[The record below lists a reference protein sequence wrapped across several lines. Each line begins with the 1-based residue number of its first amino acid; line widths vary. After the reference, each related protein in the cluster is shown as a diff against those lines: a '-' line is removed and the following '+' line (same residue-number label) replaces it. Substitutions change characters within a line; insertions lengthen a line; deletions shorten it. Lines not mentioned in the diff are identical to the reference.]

1 MPPFAIYIKRLIPR
15 KKKMLKKIVEDMTR
29 SEVRSIINSRMED
42 YIKEKEF
49 EKRVSEIASDAFE
62 RFFKL
67 MYNRRNFWKGE
78 IKNV

>member
-1 MPPFAIYIKRLIPR
+1 
-15 KKKMLKKIVEDMTR
+15 MLKKIVEDMTR

-62 RFFKL
+62 RFFKM

-78 IKNV
+78 IRNV